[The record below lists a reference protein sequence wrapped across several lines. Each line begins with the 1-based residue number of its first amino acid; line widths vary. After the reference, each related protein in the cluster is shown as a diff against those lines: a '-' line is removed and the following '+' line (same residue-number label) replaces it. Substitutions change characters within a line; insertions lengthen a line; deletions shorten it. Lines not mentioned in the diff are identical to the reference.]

1 MKLKPS
7 RFAALSLVPGLAA
20 FALSAP
26 VMAQDDSESADP
38 IEELVVTGSYI
49 RRTSQFDSPS
59 PIDSVDSAQLAAIGA
74 TSIANVVQ
82 TLTINTGSQNNP
94 DAFTQNSTVG
104 TSNFNLRGLGV
115 ASTLVL
121 LNGKRQVLTGLP
133 TNDGLN
139 FVDTSSLV
147 PLIAI
152 DNVDILKDGA
162 AALYGSDAVAG
173 VVNFRTRNDF
183 EGLEISADY
192 QTVQDEGDSS
202 EYQLQAIFG
211 ARGERSHV
219 MAAVSFAER
228 TPLSTTERRLS
239 RPQDDSST
247 LGNPGSYFFPS
258 GPLVGLPIIDPTGC
272 DSVGGIPALL
282 APPGTVPGLDVGLCQ
297 FDFGDFFS
305 LIPDETRFNGFARGS
320 YDLTDKVEL
329 VAEFGFARNRAIRGN
344 SPTFPN
350 LRFPNVPAANP
361 GNPFG
366 TDVNFFGRAI
376 GNGGTVAPTVNEI
389 DTWRSTIELNG
400 ELDNGWYWQVAYVGA
415 KNEGVN
421 TTADTLAA
429 EFQDALNGF
438 GGTGC
443 AGPTNPAAQP
453 GVGPCQY
460 FNPFASSFGPLP
472 NSQDVINSFTA
483 DQVLDT
489 TSELQTLEA
498 VVSGDIFETAAGTA
512 SIAIGAQVRQE
523 ELMHDYNSLANQ
535 DRFAFVIGNPD
546 FSANRDVNA
555 AFVELGIPLADTFDL
570 QLAVRYE
577 DYGGAIGSTTDP
589 KIAGIFRPNDTFTLR
604 GSFSTSFRAPSL
616 FQANGGST
624 SLNQISDPLN
634 PGLNFAAVRS
644 SANPNLQPEESD
656 AINFGTSIEL
666 VENLILDFDYWAFD
680 FTDVII
686 QENFQAVLNAF
697 PNDTSR
703 VQRVAG
709 PGSPVTQINVS
720 FANASAVQTDG
731 IDFRLKYELETGAG
745 VFQPFIEGT
754 YILGY
759 DVEDPQAGPLEGDG
773 LRNFNNFGNP
783 TPNLRMNAGVG
794 WLNGAHSANLFLRYI
809 GEYDDDQNCADGRGQ
824 RAFNVSRANPNQL
837 AAAGEEFWGRAFCA
851 DPSVAGA
858 PATLAF
864 EDFLAF
870 GDGYR
875 SVDSQFTIDAQY
887 SVDTAILFDAETAPI
902 LTIGVINAT
911 AEEPP
916 QVFTN
921 GGYDARVHDPRGRLV
936 YLRLVQSF

>member
-1 MKLKPS
+1 M
-7 RFAALSLVPGLAA
+7 A
-20 FALSAP
+20 FAPPAL
-26 VMAQDDSESADP
+26 AQDQSSGEA
-38 IEELVVTGSYI
+38 IEEVVVIGSYI

-59 PIDSVDSAQLAAIGA
+59 PIDNVDAAQLEAIGA

-147 PLIAI
+147 PMIAI

-183 EGLEISADY
+183 EGFEVAADY

-211 ARGERSHV
+211 ASGERSHV
-219 MAAVSFAER
+219 MAALSFAER

-239 RPQDDSST
+239 RPLDDAST
-247 LGNPGSYFFPS
+247 LGNPGSYFFPT

-272 DSVGGIPALL
+272 ATSAIDGADIGGIPLLL
-282 APPGTVPGLDVGLCQ
+282 APPGTVPGLDVGLCR

-305 LIPDETRFNGFARGS
+305 LIPDETRLNGFARGS
-320 YDLTDKVEL
+320 YALTDSVEL
-329 VAEFGFARNRAIRGN
+329 VGEFGFARNRAIRGN

-350 LRFPNVPAANP
+350 LRFPNVPATNP

-389 DTWRSTIELNG
+389 DTWRSSIELNG
-400 ELDNGWYWQVAYVGA
+400 ELDNGWYWQFGYVGA

-421 TTADTLAA
+421 VTADTLAT
-429 EFQDALNGF
+429 EFQDSLNGF
-438 GGTGC
+438 GGSGC
-443 AGPTNPAAQP
+443 DGPTNPAAQP

-460 FNPFASSFGPLP
+460 FNPFASSFSILP
-472 NSQDVINSFTA
+472 NSQDVIDSFTA

-489 TSELQTLEA
+489 TSELQTIEA
-498 VVSGDIFETAAGTA
+498 VVSGELFDTAAGTA
-512 SIAIGAQVRQE
+512 SIAIGAQYRQE
-523 ELMHDYNSLANQ
+523 ELRHDYNSLANQ

-546 FSANRDVNA
+546 FSADRDVSA
-555 AFVELGIPLADTFDL
+555 AFVELGIPLSDTFDL

-589 KIAGIFRPNDTFTLR
+589 KIAGIFRPTDTFTVR

-616 FQANGGST
+616 FQSNGGST

-644 SANPNLQPEESD
+644 SANPELQPEESD
-656 AINFGTSIEL
+656 AYNIGMSFEI
-666 VENLILDFDYWAFD
+666 VEDLILDLDYWGFE

-697 PNDTSR
+697 PNDPSR

-709 PGSPVTQINVS
+709 PGSPVTQINVG
-720 FANASAVQTDG
+720 FVNASSVETDG
-731 IDFRLKYELETGAG
+731 IDFRLKYQFENGAG

-754 YILGY
+754 YILSY
-759 DVEDPQAGPLEGDG
+759 DIEDPQAGAIDGAG

-783 TPNLRMNAGVG
+783 TPEIRSNAGIA
-794 WLNGAHSANLFLRYI
+794 WLNGAHSANLFARYI
-809 GEYDDDQNCADGRGQ
+809 SGYDDDQNCSDNTASVGG
-824 RAFNVSRANPNQL
+824 V
-837 AAAGEEFWGRAFCA
+837 CA
-851 DPSVAGA
+851 SGGFFD
-858 PATLAF
+858 
-864 EDFLAF
+864 
-870 GDGYR
+870 
-875 SVDSQFTIDAQY
+875 VDSQLTFDAQY
-887 SVDTAILFDAETAPI
+887 SLDTAVAFDWETGPL
-902 LTIGVINAT
+902 LTIGVINMT
-911 AEEPP
+911 GEEPP
-916 QVFTN
+916 QLFTN
-921 GGYDARVHDPRGRLV
+921 GGYDARVHDPRGRLLYV
-936 YLRLVQSF
+936 RFKQAF